1 MYQKYQTDALV
12 LRSYERGE
20 ADRIFALF
28 TREFGFVW
36 ARASAVR
43 REASKMRYALQSGAR
58 SNVSLVRGS
67 RGWRLAGA
75 SAVSHI
81 DVQNKSGAATFTRLA
96 QLLERLT
103 AGEEANQFLFEMLI
117 EAQEALMREPK
128 ESHPVIELV
137 SVARM
142 LYALGYLSTEALGTA
157 LFTQTSLAPAHL
169 SEAEGQKQK
178 LLSSV
183 NKALSE
189 TQL

>member
-43 REASKMRYALQSGAR
+43 RESSRMRYSLQTGACV
-58 SNVSLVRGS
+58 NISLVRGN

-75 SAVSHI
+75 SAGFHI
-81 DVQNKSGAATFTRLA
+81 DAMNTSGVATFTRLA

-103 AGEEANQFLFEMLI
+103 AGEEANQFLFEMLT

-142 LYALGYLSTEALGTA
+142 LYALGYLSNEALGTA
-157 LFTQTSLAPAHL
+157 LFTQTALAPTHL
-169 SEAEGQKQK
+169 SEAEALKKK

>member
-1 MYQKYQTDALV
+1 MYQKYKTEAIV

-43 REASKMRYALQSGAR
+43 RESSRMRYALQTGRRA
-58 SNVSLVRGS
+58 NISLVRGN

-75 SAVSHI
+75 SAGSHI
-81 DVQNKSGAATFTRLA
+81 DVENKSGAAAFTRLA

-103 AGEEANQFLFEMLI
+103 AGEEANHFLFEMLI
-117 EAQEALMREPK
+117 EAQEALMREPRN
-128 ESHPVIELV
+128 SHPVIELV

-157 LFTQTSLAPAHL
+157 LFTQTALAPAHL
-169 SEAEGQKQK
+169 TEAEAQKHK